1 MQIRDRIKEFRRVQA
16 DQLRPHPRN
25 WRTHPPAQQD
35 AMRGVLAQIGYA
47 DALLAREL
55 PDGSL
60 QLLDGH
66 LRAEVTPQA
75 MVPVLILDVDDAEAL
90 VLLATLDPLG
100 AMAGADPQILTDL
113 LADVQTDSQAVRAL
127 LDQLAEEHPQGADAE
142 SKPLDDL
149 IVPASFQVVVECRDE
164 AEQRNVFERLRGE
177 GFQCRVLSL

>member
-75 MVPVLILDVDDAEAL
+75 MVPVLILDVDDREAL
-90 VLLATLDPLG
+90 TLLATLDPLA
-100 AMAGADPQILTDL
+100 AMAGADPKILTDL

-127 LDQLAEEHPQGADAE
+127 LDQLAEDHPLDADGE